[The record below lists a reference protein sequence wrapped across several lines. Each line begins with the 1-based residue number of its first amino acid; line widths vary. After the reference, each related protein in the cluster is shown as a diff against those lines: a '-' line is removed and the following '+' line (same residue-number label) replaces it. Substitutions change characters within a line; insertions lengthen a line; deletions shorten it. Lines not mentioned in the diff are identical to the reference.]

1 MLTNEQI
8 QFGIKSLETS
18 ITSKKEEIA
27 FLKDCILNDL
37 QSPNLDEYTIETIE
51 SRINKIKRIMNE
63 IEIST
68 GKIRVINEILN
79 N

>member
-8 QFGIKSLETS
+8 QFGIKSLENS
-18 ITSKKEEIA
+18 IISKKEEIA
-27 FLKDCILNDL
+27 FLKDCILNDF
-37 QSPNLDEYTIETIE
+37 QSSQLDEYTIETIE

>member
-27 FLKDCILNDL
+27 FWKNCILNDL
-37 QSPNLDEYTIETIE
+37 QSSNLDEYTIETID
-51 SRINKIKRIMNE
+51 SRINKIKRLMNE
-63 IEIST
+63 IEVST

>member
-8 QFGIKSLETS
+8 QFGIKSLENS
-18 ITSKKEEIA
+18 IKSKKEEIA
-27 FLKDCILNDL
+27 FLKDCILNDF

>member
-8 QFGIKSLETS
+8 QFGIKSLENS
-18 ITSKKEEIA
+18 INSKKEEIA
-27 FLKDCILNDL
+27 FWKNCILNDL
-37 QSPNLDEYTIETIE
+37 QSSNLDEYTIETID
-51 SRINKIKRIMNE
+51 SRINKIKRLMNE
-63 IEIST
+63 IEVST

>member
-8 QFGIKSLETS
+8 QFGIKSLESS
-18 ITSKKEEIA
+18 IASKKEEIA
-27 FLKDCILNDL
+27 FWKNCILNDL
-37 QSPNLDEYTIETIE
+37 QSPNLDEYTIETID
-51 SRINKIKRIMNE
+51 SRINKIKRLMNE
-63 IEIST
+63 IEVME